1 MWPVLPVEADC
12 PPLQLEAAAGAHQAA
27 VVEGEARAQAQ
38 GVVRPHLS
46 PAPSA
51 AAASGHLLGPCVFI
65 GYTLRSIGG
74 SSKLP
79 ALITYLEMLF
89 TIVFVIDN
97 VDLAGDD
104 GVAHAAAVPDIL
116 HSEEDGGSVETASTF
131 SLIDES
137 TFLQFYP

>member
-1 MWPVLPVEADC
+1 MGPVLPVEADC

-27 VVEGEARAQAQ
+27 VVEGEAAQAQ
-38 GVVRPHLS
+38 GVLRPHLS

-51 AAASGHLLGPCVFI
+51 AAASGHLLGSCVVI

-104 GVAHAAAVPDIL
+104 GVAHAAAVPDLL

-137 TFLQFYP
+137 TFLQFHP

>member
-38 GVVRPHLS
+38 RVVRPHLS
-46 PAPSA
+46 PAPST
-51 AAASGHLLGPCVFI
+51 AAASGHLLGPCVVI
-65 GYTLRSIGG
+65 GYTLRSIK
-74 SSKLP
+74 SAKLP

-104 GVAHAAAVPDIL
+104 GVAHAAAVPDLL

-137 TFLQFYP
+137 TFLQFHP

>member
-38 GVVRPHLS
+38 RVVRPHLS
-46 PAPSA
+46 PAPST
-51 AAASGHLLGPCVFI
+51 AAASGHLLGSCVVI
-65 GYTLRSIGG
+65 GYTLRSIK
-74 SSKLP
+74 SAKLP

-104 GVAHAAAVPDIL
+104 GVAHAAAVPDLL

-131 SLIDES
+131 FLIDES
-137 TFLQFYP
+137 TFLQFHP

>member
-1 MWPVLPVEADC
+1 MC
-12 PPLQLEAAAGAHQAA
+12 SY
-27 VVEGEARAQAQ
+27 R
-38 GVVRPHLS
+38 
-46 PAPSA
+46 
-51 AAASGHLLGPCVFI
+51 I
-65 GYTLRSIGG
+65 YLRSKGG
-74 SSKLP
+74 PSKLP

-137 TFLQFYP
+137 TFLQFHP